1 MAKTIED
8 QMFAD
13 FQEYQKKLEAVIDD
27 PWILPALRS
36 SVQRLFLEVDQCY
49 AKFIRSMRVGN
60 PPGCPNDG
68 GPTAADI
75 AGEVQHD
82 IG

>member
-27 PWILPALRS
+27 PWILSELRS

-49 AKFIRSMRVGN
+49 AKFIRSMRVCN
-60 PPGCPNDG
+60 LPGCLSDG
-68 GPTAADI
+68 GPTAADL
-75 AGEVQHD
+75 AGEVQH
-82 IG
+82 G

>member
-13 FQEYQKKLEAVIDD
+13 FHEYQKKLQAVIDD
-27 PWILPALRS
+27 DWILPELRS
-36 SVQRLFLEVDQCY
+36 SVQRLCLEVDECY

-60 PPGCPNDG
+60 LNDG

-75 AGEVQHD
+75 AGEVQH
-82 IG
+82 G

>member
-60 PPGCPNDG
+60 PPGCPNDC

-75 AGEVQHD
+75 AGKVQH
-82 IG
+82 G

>member
-27 PWILPALRS
+27 PWILSELRGA
-36 SVQRLFLEVDQCY
+36 VQRLFLEVDQCY
-49 AKFIRSMRVGN
+49 AKFIRSMRVG
-60 PPGCPNDG
+60 CPNDG

-75 AGEVQHD
+75 AGEVQH
-82 IG
+82 G